1 MNHLILPNEFLS
13 TLLSSM
19 GGIIVLTVI
28 FYIKDKYRLRLR
40 TVMIGSLIIFVA
52 CFIPKAIDEKSM
64 INYHREKLINLL
76 ETQGVPT
83 NGKIN
88 IEIQDDTLLLFHIE
102 NDSSTYSFP
111 IKKKIN
117 QYVVETARFRRH
129 LN

>member
-19 GGIIVLTVI
+19 GVIIVLTVI
-28 FYIKDKYRLRLR
+28 FYIKDKCKLRLK
-40 TVMIGSLIIFVA
+40 TAMIGSLIIFVA
-52 CFIPKAIDEKSM
+52 CFIPKAINEKGM

-76 ETQGVPT
+76 ETQGVST
-83 NGKIN
+83 NRKIS
-88 IEIQDDTLLLFHIE
+88 IEIQDDTLLFHIE

-117 QYVVETARFRRH
+117 P
-129 LN
+129 N

>member
-19 GGIIVLTVI
+19 GVIIVLTVI
-28 FYIKDKYRLRLR
+28 FYIKDKCKLRLK
-40 TVMIGSLIIFVA
+40 TAMIGSLIIFVA
-52 CFIPKAIDEKSM
+52 CFIPKAINEKGM

-83 NGKIN
+83 NGKIS
-88 IEIQDDTLLLFHIE
+88 IEIQDDTLLFNIE

-117 QYVVETARFRRH
+117 QYVVEINMQKH
-129 LN
+129 SN